1 MTLGSQQEIAYRSGE
16 LAKLTGV
23 STDTLRHYE
32 RKGVLPPPARAD
44 NGYRVYPAEA
54 LPRVRLIRRALAIGF
69 TLEELGPILSMRDHG
84 RAPCRSVRALAAAK
98 LEALEEQ
105 IRDLTLLRDEL
116 EEALHAWDV
125 RLAATPEGAPAGLLE
140 GLGRQ
145 LAGSNSRARAAL
157 RRRKAPQAGP
167 EKKAER

>member
-1 MTLGSQQEIAYRSGE
+1 MTLGSQPEISYRSGE

-32 RKGVLPPPARAD
+32 RKGVLPPPARAA

-69 TLEELGPILSMRDHG
+69 TLEELDPILSMRDRG
-84 RAPCRSVRALAAAK
+84 RAPCRNVRALAAAK

-105 IRDLTLLRDEL
+105 IRDLALLRDEL
-116 EEALHAWDV
+116 EEALRAWDV
-125 RLAATPEGAPAGLLE
+125 RLAATPEGTPAGLLE

-145 LAGSNSRARAAL
+145 LAGSKSRAPTAL
-157 RRRKAPQAGP
+157 RRRKAPRAGP
-167 EKKAER
+167 EEKGER